1 MYLERL
7 RCKSLLGK
15 VMNAEEA
22 ASFIQDGMC
31 VGMSG
36 FTRAGD
42 LKAIPRALAERAK
55 EEPFKITLMTGA
67 STGEDCDSP
76 LTEAGVIARRLPFM
90 SDAKLREAI
99 NRGQVMFID
108 QHLSKTVELLRS
120 RHLPKVDVA
129 LIEVLAIEEDGGL
142 IPTTSVGNS
151 ASYALF
157 ADKILLEINL
167 SQPDALE
174 GVHDIYIPA
183 RRPYREPIP
192 IVRPED
198 RVGLPS
204 IPVDP
209 AKIAG
214 IVITDKPDSEA
225 RILPPDEATKAIA
238 GQLIDFLGHE
248 VRKGRLSKQLPP
260 LQAGI
265 GATANAVL
273 QGFLAS
279 NFENLTMY
287 SEVLQDAVFT
297 LFDAGKM
304 SFASCTSITLSAKA
318 HREVMANIG
327 RYRNRLILRPQ
338 EISNHPEIVRRL
350 GIVAINAAIEADIYG
365 NINSTHIMGTH
376 MMNGIGGSGDF
387 ARHSHLSIFVTPS
400 IAKNGKISCIVP
412 MVSHLDHPEH
422 DVDIIIT
429 EQGLADIRGLAPR
442 ERAPLIIEHCA
453 HPMYREAL
461 KDYFHEALKGGGHT
475 PHKLEEALAFHVRY
489 QKTGQMLQDAKA
501 EGIATVSAV

>member
-1 MYLERL
+1 MYRDRL

-22 ASFIQDGMC
+22 ASFIQDGMV

-42 LKAIPRALAERAK
+42 VKAIPRALAERAK

-90 SDAKLREAI
+90 SDGMLREAI
-99 NRGQVMFID
+99 NAGEVMFID
-108 QHLSKTVELLRS
+108 QHLSKTVELFRS
-120 RHLPKVDVA
+120 RQLPKVDVA
-129 LIEVLAIEEDGGL
+129 LLEVLAIEEDGGL
-142 IPTTSVGNS
+142 VPTTSVGNS

-167 SQPDALE
+167 AQPDALQ

-192 IVRPED
+192 IVHPED
-198 RVGLPS
+198 RVGVS
-204 IPVDP
+204 AIPVDP
-209 AKIAG
+209 SKVVG

-225 RILPPDEATKAIA
+225 RILPPDGATEAIA
-238 GQLIDFLGHE
+238 AQLIDFLKHE

-273 QGFLAS
+273 EGFLGS
-279 NFENLTMY
+279 DFENLKMY
-287 SEVLQDAVFT
+287 SEVLQDSVFM
-297 LFDAGKM
+297 LLDAGKM

-318 HREVMANIG
+318 HREIMANIG
-327 RYRNRLILRPQ
+327 RYRDKLILRPQ
-338 EISNHPEIVRRL
+338 EISNHPEVVRRL
-350 GIVAINAAIEADIYG
+350 GIVAVNAAIEADIYG

-387 ARHSHLSIFVTPS
+387 SRNSHLSVFVTPS
-400 IAKNGKISCIVP
+400 IVKEGQISCIVP
-412 MVSHLDHPEH
+412 MVAHVDHPEH
-422 DVDIIIT
+422 DVDILIT
-429 EQGLADIRGLAPR
+429 EQGLADLRGLAPR
-442 ERAPLIIEHCA
+442 ERAPLIVEHCA
-453 HPMYREAL
+453 HPSYRDLL
-461 KDYFHEALKGGGHT
+461 KDYYKDALKRGGHT
-475 PHKLEEALAFHVRY
+475 PHILEEALSFYVRY
-489 QKTGQMLQDAKA
+489 QRTGRMLPTLPESMAQ
-501 EGIATVSAV
+501 AV